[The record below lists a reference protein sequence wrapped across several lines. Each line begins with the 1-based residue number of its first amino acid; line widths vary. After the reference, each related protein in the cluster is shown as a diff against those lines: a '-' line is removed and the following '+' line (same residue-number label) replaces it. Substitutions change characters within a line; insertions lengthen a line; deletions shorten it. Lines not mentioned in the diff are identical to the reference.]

1 MRAVSQSTSLLVET
15 HSGLV
20 PGARPVPSVNVSE
33 PSPSP
38 ERDEATSWALAAAGG
53 DPVAQS
59 AFVRATQH
67 DVWRLC
73 ASLIDRGS
81 ADDLTQETFLRAFR
95 ALPSFEARSTAR
107 TWLLGIAR
115 RVCADHLRTVVRR
128 RRLTAQIVGQAA
140 RTAHEPDPAGTVTVL
155 DLLSRLPD
163 ERRAA
168 FILTQV
174 LGLPYAEAATVEG
187 VPVGT
192 IRSRV
197 ARARAELVETL
208 MASPAREGADPRPS

>member
-1 MRAVSQSTSLLVET
+1 MSLPDTAV
-15 HSGLV
+15 
-20 PGARPVPSVNVSE
+20 PRPDAD
-33 PSPSP
+33 
-38 ERDEATSWALAAAGG
+38 DEATSWALAARSG
-53 DPVAQS
+53 DPVAQA
-59 AFVRATQH
+59 AFVRATQR

-81 ADDLTQETFLRAFR
+81 ADDLAQETFLRAFR
-95 ALPSFEARSTAR
+95 SLPAFEARSTAR

-128 RRLTAQIVGQAA
+128 RKLAA
-140 RTAHEPDPAGTVTVL
+140 AVAVRAEPGLREPDPAGAVDVR
-155 DLLSRLPD
+155 DLLRRLPD

-168 FILTQV
+168 FVLTQV
-174 LGLPYAEAATVEG
+174 LGLPYAEAAAVEG

-197 ARARAELVETL
+197 ARARADLVATL
-208 MASPAREGADPRPS
+208 LHDPSENPVSEGN

>member
-1 MRAVSQSTSLLVET
+1 MSLPDTV
-15 HSGLV
+15 V
-20 PGARPVPSVNVSE
+20 PRPDAD
-33 PSPSP
+33 
-38 ERDEATSWALAAAGG
+38 DEATSWALAARSG
-53 DPVAQS
+53 DPVAQA
-59 AFVRATQH
+59 AFVRATQR

-81 ADDLTQETFLRAFR
+81 ADDLAQETFLRAFR
-95 ALPSFEARSTAR
+95 SLPSFEARSTAR

-128 RRLTAQIVGQAA
+128 RKVTAAVVA
-140 RTAHEPDPAGTVTVL
+140 RTDREPDPAGAVDVR
-155 DLLSRLPD
+155 DLLRRLPD

-168 FILTQV
+168 FVLTQV
-174 LGLPYAEAATVEG
+174 LGLPYAEAAAVEG

-197 ARARAELVETL
+197 ARARADLVATL
-208 MASPAREGADPRPS
+208 LDDPAESPVSDGN

>member
-1 MRAVSQSTSLLVET
+1 MDVSQP
-15 HSGLV
+15 H
-20 PGARPVPSVNVSE
+20 PPA
-33 PSPSP
+33 P
-38 ERDEATSWALAAAGG
+38 ERDEATSWALAAADG
-53 DPVAQS
+53 DPVAQA
-59 AFVRATQH
+59 AFVRATQT

-115 RVCADHLRTVVRR
+115 RVCADHLRSVVRR
-128 RRLTAQIVGQAA
+128 RRLTAQIAGQAE
-140 RTAHEPDPAGTVTVL
+140 RSPSEPDPAGAVTVL
-155 DLLSRLPD
+155 DLLSRLSE